1 MLESKVAVNTKF
13 LCKEKQKHP
22 VEVPRWPP
30 NFAPEIKTKLKDFS
44 GKILKKWINRG
55 QLISHRG
62 AKQKLWS
69 KNTEIP

>member
-22 VEVPRWPP
+22 VKVPRWPP

-44 GKILKKWINRG
+44 GKIFKKLN
-55 QLISHRG
+55 
-62 AKQKLWS
+62 
-69 KNTEIP
+69 

>member
-1 MLESKVAVNTKF
+1 MSNNVKFQLVPSVKKFSFSFMLESKVAVNTKF

-44 GKILKKWINRG
+44 GKIFKKLN
-55 QLISHRG
+55 
-62 AKQKLWS
+62 
-69 KNTEIP
+69 